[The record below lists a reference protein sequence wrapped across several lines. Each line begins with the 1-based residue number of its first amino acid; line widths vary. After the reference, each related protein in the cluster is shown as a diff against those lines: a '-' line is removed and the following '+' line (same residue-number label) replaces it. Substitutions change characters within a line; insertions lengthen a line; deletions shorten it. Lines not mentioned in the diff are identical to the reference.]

1 MVLVNQSAAE
11 RAAEVLRCR
20 ITEGE
25 FPPGTQLS
33 EEGLTAA
40 LGVSRN
46 TLREAFRLLAHD
58 GLLVHRLHR
67 GVFVAE
73 LDAYALV
80 DLYRMR
86 RLLECE
92 VVRSLEG
99 LDDAQL
105 VPLRREVEAAEAA
118 MVREDW
124 LAVGTAN
131 MHFHQHL
138 VALAESRRVDK
149 VARQLLAELRLVF
162 LVVANPRRLHVPYV
176 ERNRRLLGLLEA
188 GKYRRAASD
197 LEEYLRISEAQVLT
211 AYGAAAEQRGRASG

>member
-1 MVLVNQSAAE
+1 MVNQSAAE
-11 RAAEVLRCR
+11 RAAEVLRGR

-25 FPPGTQLS
+25 FAPGTRLP
-33 EEGLTAA
+33 EEGLTA
-40 LGVSRN
+40 LLRVSRN

-73 LDAYALV
+73 LDAYELV
-80 DLYRMR
+80 DLYRLR

-105 VPLRREVEAAEAA
+105 VPLRKEVQAAEAA
-118 MVREDW
+118 AAEEDW
-124 LAVGTAN
+124 LAVGSAN

-138 VALAESRRVDK
+138 AALAESRRVDK

-162 LVVANPRRLHVPYV
+162 LVVANPRRLHEPYLA
-176 ERNRRLLGLLEA
+176 RNRRILGLLEA
-188 GKYRRAASD
+188 GKYRRAAEE
-197 LEEYLRISEAQVLT
+197 LEEYLRVSEAQVLT
-211 AYGAAAEQRGRASG
+211 AYGAVASERGLAHG